1 MKANKLFII
10 ILALV
15 LVFSIV
21 GFGNEL
27 IEKVE
32 AYLVSDLNFEVDG
45 EDWSPKDVDGIP
57 LTPLNYNGRTYVPVR
72 SLLEDKGVTVGYE
85 ADTRTVLL
93 DYSTMKP
100 IDKASPLLMTLTAA
114 GGGGGAGKVSY
125 EEFTIEK
132 NPNLDLGNINFKQEI
147 TLEVSEDGKVYS
159 WGQNRRSEMS
169 LEELALSDEAIAVEK
184 INFEIDEET
193 GTVTSIELFESEE
206 GAELANYI
214 KVTIVVRVGSYEITV
229 TIEVP

>member
-45 EDWSPKDVDGIP
+45 EDWSPKDVDGSP

-93 DYSTMKP
+93 DYSTMNH
-100 IDKASPLLMTLTAA
+100 IDKSSPLLMKVSADGP
-114 GGGGGAGKVSY
+114 GGGSGKVTWNKIS
-125 EEFTIEK
+125 IEK
-132 NPNLDLGNINFKQEI
+132 NPNFDLGNISYKQEI
-147 TLEVSEDGKVYS
+147 TLEVAEDGKVYS
-159 WGQNRRSEMS
+159 WGSNGRTEMS
-169 LEELALSDEAIAVEK
+169 LEELASSDESIAVEK
-184 INFEIDEET
+184 ASFNIDEET
-193 GTVTSIELFESEE
+193 GIVTSMELFQSEE
-206 GAELANYI
+206 KARMDDGFHI
-214 KVTIVVRVGSYEITV
+214 IIRVTSDPFKIHII
-229 TIEVP
+229 IEW

>member
-1 MKANKLFII
+1 MKANKILLI
-10 ILALV
+10 ILSLI

-21 GFGNEL
+21 GFGNEA

-32 AYLVSDLNFEVDG
+32 AYLVSDLDFEVDG
-45 EDWSPKDVDGIP
+45 EEWSPKDVDGSP

-85 ADTRTVLL
+85 SDTRTVLL

-100 IDKASPLLMTLTAA
+100 IDKSSPLLMTLTAA
-114 GGGGGAGKVSY
+114 GGGGAGKVSY

-132 NPNLDLGNINFKQEI
+132 NPNFDLGNINFKQEI

-159 WGQNRRSEMS
+159 WGSNSRTEMS
-169 LEELALSDEAIAVEK
+169 LEELASSDESIAIEK
-184 INFEIDEET
+184 ASFKIDEET
-193 GTVTSIELFESEE
+193 GMVTSMELFQSEE
-206 GAELANYI
+206 KARLADGIHI
-214 KVTIVVRVGSYEITV
+214 KITIQTDPPKIIIEITW
-229 TIEVP
+229 